1 MNEINLS
8 KNTAI
13 NDKIYC
19 IYDNCINIPEIL
31 YSYNPLK
38 SDILYR
44 CNFHSNKKDIEYI
57 NLSEFLQKSSNI
69 KCFEC
74 QLNITN
80 DNLYYCK
87 VCKNVFDF
95 YCSMGHINIQGHE
108 IISINKNALFNNCL
122 DHKTFFSYYCAEC
135 NKSLCNNCDISFHK
149 NLNHNLIKIVSNLNN
164 KKYKDELKSIFNMQK
179 IFLEK
184 IKKINNKIFQ
194 SLENDIEIK
203 QRIIENNETNIYNY
217 QSNSNFNCLEI
228 KNNNKYETLLKY
240 IINKEEEI
248 ENDNNNIDKETF
260 LNRILSPL
268 YYSMMINTNISFNNS
283 LMEILEKNIKKI
295 NDNIKNNINEK
306 CYSQINNHINI
317 NDDIN
322 YIIQMKKGKEVI
334 KKDNQISNIFNNNF
348 NINNNNCHNLS
359 LESYQEKKISDNN
372 KNIIKNSNIS
382 NLNIFADKYL
392 DNKLDNN
399 KKLKSSE
406 EKIFN
411 TYLSNKDNFFFDSK
425 NININNIDY
434 DNSKIKINNIFEDGN
449 ENNFKISNKNFEF
462 LQNNQSIQNNL
473 NINNF
478 NINYNSQYNSIS
490 KDNNIGIKSPHNIQK
505 NIPNNSPNNI
515 INIKN
520 IKENLNNSNNELNI
534 INNNNINQNISF
546 NDKNINLSNSNN
558 FINSNNESE
567 SIFSKPK
574 IKENKNE
581 THKKHK
587 DKKLEAQN
595 NCNNEKE
602 LNKKNKINNSIFNM
616 IILSSGNYALS
627 MKEAIEIYD
636 FRKLN
641 FSEENN
647 KIYKNKQIKESNC
660 LLQRINLVKGKKI
673 SYVFE
678 FPDKTLLCATFS
690 RIFRI
695 KLTDNDTSHY
705 IIGIIKLNNYELPIK
720 LISLGDSILVALSE
734 IKRYCN
740 LRVFIK
746 NNNTIN
752 NINSNND
759 LLDDNN
765 INNSFCSS
773 DNNQNNSFDC
783 SSNDF
788 SDVPPIGNS
797 LFVKKDINIDK
808 TFELIQKNIN
818 KDKKLLLSIY
828 EIKKNINN
836 EYLYEFIATSNKIFD
851 LGDNRIEFYGV
862 QKIYNG
868 KLYFTK
874 IKIINNI
881 SCSVEINSICQIK
894 DKYLCVGLQ
903 NHDLKGQISGI
914 AIIDIFSRDICRI
927 IRDQEISCLYFSEEK
942 NILFASMECRDIKQ
956 NYFMTK
962 IFKIIK
968 NVSDKG
974 KEEIDL
980 KKIYEYRNDYI
991 STISSI
997 LEIKTLC
1004 FKLNIE
1010 KKYISEDIICVSSS
1024 LDSNLEIIK
1033 ITNNNK

>member
-1 MNEINLS
+1 
-8 KNTAI
+8 
-13 NDKIYC
+13 
-19 IYDNCINIPEIL
+19 
-31 YSYNPLK
+31 
-38 SDILYR
+38 
-44 CNFHSNKKDIEYI
+44 
-57 NLSEFLQKSSNI
+57 
-69 KCFEC
+69 
-74 QLNITN
+74 
-80 DNLYYCK
+80 
-87 VCKNVFDF
+87 
-95 YCSMGHINIQGHE
+95 
-108 IISINKNALFNNCL
+108 
-122 DHKTFFSYYCAEC
+122 
-135 NKSLCNNCDISFHK
+135 
-149 NLNHNLIKIVSNLNN
+149 
-164 KKYKDELKSIFNMQK
+164 
-179 IFLEK
+179 
-184 IKKINNKIFQ
+184 
-194 SLENDIEIK
+194 
-203 QRIIENNETNIYNY
+203 
-217 QSNSNFNCLEI
+217 
-228 KNNNKYETLLKY
+228 
-240 IINKEEEI
+240 
-248 ENDNNNIDKETF
+248 
-260 LNRILSPL
+260 
-268 YYSMMINTNISFNNS
+268 
-283 LMEILEKNIKKI
+283 
-295 NDNIKNNINEK
+295 
-306 CYSQINNHINI
+306 
-317 NDDIN
+317 
-322 YIIQMKKGKEVI
+322 
-334 KKDNQISNIFNNNF
+334 
-348 NINNNNCHNLS
+348 
-359 LESYQEKKISDNN
+359 
-372 KNIIKNSNIS
+372 
-382 NLNIFADKYL
+382 
-392 DNKLDNN
+392 
-399 KKLKSSE
+399 
-406 EKIFN
+406 
-411 TYLSNKDNFFFDSK
+411 
-425 NININNIDY
+425 
-434 DNSKIKINNIFEDGN
+434 
-449 ENNFKISNKNFEF
+449 
-462 LQNNQSIQNNL
+462 
-473 NINNF
+473 
-478 NINYNSQYNSIS
+478 
-490 KDNNIGIKSPHNIQK
+490 
-505 NIPNNSPNNI
+505 
-515 INIKN
+515 
-520 IKENLNNSNNELNI
+520 
-534 INNNNINQNISF
+534 
-546 NDKNINLSNSNN
+546 
-558 FINSNNESE
+558 
-567 SIFSKPK
+567 
-574 IKENKNE
+574 
-581 THKKHK
+581 
-587 DKKLEAQN
+587 
-595 NCNNEKE
+595 
-602 LNKKNKINNSIFNM
+602 M

-641 FSEENN
+641 FSEEKN

-752 NINSNND
+752 NINNNND

-797 LFVKKDINIDK
+797 LFVKKDISIDK